1 MIYKTLCAGIFCI
14 TVADAAK
21 FMFFVPCYY
30 LSTDQN
36 LLSYHSISSLP
47 THTQGSSFTTHRLFS
62 DSKAVFSVGGWSHT
76 PLHCLWQNAH
86 WCWCLCCTAG
96 HPYCSSIPS
105 SNSFSKQPTVQYARY
120 SILVPLLLNQP
131 WRIVSGVMVWETG
144 IHCVKWRPRE
154 CGRSCSKP
162 IHLVTKEVL
171 FSRLTENIALVFSQ
185 TQKDAHL
192 WFRIRNPISMI
203 IWKAPRLQKRIKTNS
218 LNSCSI
224 I

>member
-1 MIYKTLCAGIFCI
+1 MICDLIGQMGFTSVFTFWVLLYRLLHLIAQMIYKTLCAGIFCI

-21 FMFFVPCYY
+21 FMFFFVQHYY
-30 LSTDQN
+30 LSTDHN

-105 SNSFSKQPTVQYARY
+105 SNLFSKQPTVQYARY
-120 SILVPLLLNQP
+120 SILVPLLFNQP
-131 WRIVSGVMVWETG
+131 WRIVSGVMVWEKGT
-144 IHCVKWRPRE
+144 HVWSE
-154 CGRSCSKP
+154 
-162 IHLVTKEVL
+162 
-171 FSRLTENIALVFSQ
+171 
-185 TQKDAHL
+185 AHVSVGAHVVNRFT
-192 WFRIRNPISMI
+192 W
-203 IWKAPRLQKRIKTNS
+203 
-218 LNSCSI
+218 
-224 I
+224 